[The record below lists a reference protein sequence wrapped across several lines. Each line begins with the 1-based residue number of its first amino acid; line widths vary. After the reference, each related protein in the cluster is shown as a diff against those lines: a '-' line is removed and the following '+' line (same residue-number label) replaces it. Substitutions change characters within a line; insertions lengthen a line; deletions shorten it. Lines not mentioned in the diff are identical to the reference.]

1 MELEYDGAGGM
12 SVSVDGK
19 RAKVFGSV
27 ASTRPIAADGGKL
40 FPFLTCYGPK
50 TSVRILQ
57 S

>member
-1 MELEYDGAGGM
+1 MELEYDGTGGM